1 MFERYT
7 QAARLAIFRA
17 RYVASQVG
25 SEEIDTEH
33 LLLGVLT
40 DKTLARRFLGS
51 PWAAETVWKKVEPRK
66 RVRDKVPG
74 AREIQLDK
82 ASKRALNLAAEEA
95 DLLSSR
101 QIGTEHLLLGLLREE
116 KSLAAEILSELG
128 VHLAS
133 TRAELSRMPHDD
145 SKQEE
150 FVRERAPLPTAVV
163 ELETLVKSIRARL
176 MDALS
181 NLDFQKARAVSDE
194 EGAERDKLALL
205 YRKHGLLDWIWPP
218 Y

>member
-7 QAARLAIFRA
+7 QAARLTVFRA
-17 RYVASQVG
+17 RYVASQIG

-40 DKTLARRFLGS
+40 DKTLACRFLAS
-51 PWAAETVWKKVEPRK
+51 PWAAETVWKKVEPHK
-66 RVRDKVPG
+66 QIHEKVPG
-74 AREIQLDK
+74 EREIPLAK
-82 ASKRALNLAAEEA
+82 ASKRALLLAAEEA

-101 QIGTEHLLLGLLREE
+101 RIGTEHLLLGLLREE
-116 KSLAAEILSELG
+116 KSLAAGILSELG
-128 VHLAS
+128 VRLAT

-150 FVRERAPLPTAVV
+150 FERERGPLPADVV
-163 ELETLVKSIRARL
+163 ELEMRVKSMRTRL

-181 NLDFQKARAVSDE
+181 SADFEKARAVSSE
-194 EGAERDKLALL
+194 EGAERDKLVLL

-218 Y
+218 D